1 MCLRNDSVLK
11 ILVGFYVNESENKYN
26 SQMENIKERVAYLD
40 SQRVEVLCQPASSQ
54 KVIA

>member
-1 MCLRNDSVLK
+1 
-11 ILVGFYVNESENKYN
+11 VGFYVNESENKYN